1 MPVGSCLVRVVSSH
15 LKKVPQSPGIR
26 KLVSNMIRHERA
38 PQEHP
43 RRGEKSI
50 SVAQVRGEGARD
62 CQIIRARVS
71 YHTGT
76 TTVDYG
82 DVSKG
87 NISSQLGPQ
96 GEAEWMHRWLGGR

>member
-1 MPVGSCLVRVVSSH
+1 
-15 LKKVPQSPGIR
+15 
-26 KLVSNMIRHERA
+26 MIRHERA
-38 PQEHP
+38 PQEYP

-50 SVAQVRGEGARD
+50 SVAQVRGEGVSTGLSD
-62 CQIIRARVS
+62 HTRARIVS
-71 YHTGT
+71 YGET

-82 DVSKG
+82 DVSKD